1 MSEGEFEEQIHQEQ
15 ETRRND
21 IEYTWQLR
29 ALRGV
34 LLCVPIMLLVVSC
47 SLFGVPG
54 ADNLL

>member
-29 ALRGV
+29 ALRGI